1 MIKQELVIA
10 KINFE
15 NSTELFSFAA
25 SLLQQKGI
33 VKPGF
38 LEALIQRENLYPTGL
53 VINGTGIA
61 LPHTDRELVVQK
73 ALAVAIC
80 PQPVIFKKMDDP
92 GQDILVKIVFFPLA
106 SFGQAKFLASLLNK
120 IRNSDILNKLCNAK
134 DKKEIWQLL
143 KKSLNT

>member
-1 MIKQELVIA
+1 
-10 KINFE
+10 
-15 NSTELFSFAA
+15 
-25 SLLQQKGI
+25 
-33 VKPGF
+33 
-38 LEALIQRENLYPTGL
+38 
-53 VINGTGIA
+53 
-61 LPHTDRELVVQK
+61 
-73 ALAVAIC
+73 
-80 PQPVIFKKMDDP
+80 MDDP